1 MACGSLLWHDKP
13 IPLFKESVL
22 SDTDPSEHHEK
33 TSDSSDMNQDDNF
46 FTISNQPQLFDQKEF
61 NDLIRDLNT
70 SK

>member
-1 MACGSLLWHDKP
+1 
-13 IPLFKESVL
+13 
-22 SDTDPSEHHEK
+22 
-33 TSDSSDMNQDDNF
+33 MNQDDNF